1 MDSFFMVEAIKE
13 AQKALIFNEVP
24 IGAVIV
30 KDNHIIARAHNMRQT
45 TQDATAHAEILAIQ
59 EACSIAGSWRLDDCT
74 LYVTLEPCPM
84 CAGAV
89 IQSRIETV
97 VFGAFD
103 PKGGSFGTSIDL
115 STIKAYNHHPVIFG
129 GILENECAMLL
140 KDFFASKRDAK
151 MLPEEDHGEV

>member
-1 MDSFFMVEAIKE
+1 MDSIFMLEAINE
-13 AQKALIFNEVP
+13 AKKALLLNEVP

-30 KDNHIIARAHNMRQT
+30 KDDQVIARAHNLRQT
-45 TQDATAHAEILAIQ
+45 TQNATAHAEILAIQ
-59 EACSIAGSWRLDDCT
+59 EACKVVGSWRLDECT

-89 IQSRIETV
+89 IQSRIKTV

-115 STIKAYNHHPVIFG
+115 STIKSYNHHPEIFG
-129 GILENECAMLL
+129 GILENDCAMLL
-140 KDFFASKRDAK
+140 KEFFALKRDPK
-151 MLPEEDHGEV
+151 TSTE